1 MILATKTERK
11 NEYIQTMK
19 FVLTTFSYHS
29 QLEKID
35 TSIARLKSTNRLSPN
50 RITVKRKN
58 MITKELAKQLI
69 EQAEYNCSGE
79 KVEYN
84 IEDILPLSEDGAY
97 LVFASSESCKT
108 SFVCYEDGTAYFLSD
123 WQGCYPVSEN
133 AIAEFNNWVTIGWK
147 ESPVIFNGL
156 PRVLFD
162 LN

>member
-1 MILATKTERK
+1 
-11 NEYIQTMK
+11 
-19 FVLTTFSYHS
+19 
-29 QLEKID
+29 
-35 TSIARLKSTNRLSPN
+35 
-50 RITVKRKN
+50 

-79 KVEYN
+79 KVEYD
-84 IEDILPLSEDGAY
+84 IDDILALSEDGAY

-133 AIAEFNNWVTIGWK
+133 AIAEFNNWVTIDWK

-162 LN
+162 L